1 MKVNESKC
9 ELTDRQEYVM
19 PYLLSCPTQKEAA
32 KNAGLS
38 EKQLTQ
44 WFKNPLFK
52 EELNNRRKEVF
63 EDSMQKIQGATLEA
77 INTLVDLMKDED
89 SRVKLSACDK
99 VLSYSF
105 KSKEIFEIC
114 NRIEQLELKIEGERL

>member
-1 MKVNESKC
+1 MKVNKSKC
-9 ELTDRQEYVM
+9 KLTKRQEDII
-19 PYLLSCPTQKEAA
+19 PYLLSCTTQKEAA
-32 KNAGLS
+32 KNADLS

-44 WFKNPLFK
+44 WLKDPLFK
-52 EELNNRRKEVF
+52 EELNKRRKDAF